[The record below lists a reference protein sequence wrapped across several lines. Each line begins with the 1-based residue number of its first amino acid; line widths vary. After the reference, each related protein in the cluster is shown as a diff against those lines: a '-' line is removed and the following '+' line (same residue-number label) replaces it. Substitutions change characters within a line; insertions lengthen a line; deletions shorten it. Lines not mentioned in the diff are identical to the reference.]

1 MAVVWHRRSC
11 RVIWIWG
18 FQTCPGGCAMHVLVT
33 DELWKRVEPLLPPPS
48 KRRFRFPGRKPIDY
62 RKILTGILFVLKT
75 GIAWDDR
82 PAVLGC
88 GCGKTCRHYLRVWH
102 QAGVWRQLHALL
114 LAVLHGADQID
125 WQRAL
130 IDLSVAKA
138 PEGSEHTGANPT
150 DRGKSRSKHHSMTD
164 AQDIPL
170 SATVTA
176 ANVNEVTQVF
186 QVLTAMDPVG
196 GKPGPKRQLPER
208 LQGDR
213 GYDSEPVRVLLRW
226 LGITPIL
233 AERNTEHGSGLGVFR
248 WFVERSLA
256 WLHSFGRLRRRLDR
270 LTEIQEAFLRLGCSL
285 ICLRFLT
292 P

>member
-1 MAVVWHRRSC
+1 MK
-11 RVIWIWG
+11 
-18 FQTCPGGCAMHVLVT
+18 PLVT
-33 DELWKRVEPLLPPPS
+33 DALWERLQPLLPTPP

-75 GIAWDDR
+75 GMAWDDL
-82 PAVLGC
+82 PAELGC
-88 GCGKTCRHYLRVWH
+88 GCGKTCRHYLRLWH

-114 LAVLHGADQID
+114 LAELNSENRID

-130 IDLSVAKA
+130 IDASFAKA
-138 PEGSEHTGANPT
+138 PEGGEDTGPNPT
-150 DRGKSRSKHHSMTD
+150 DRSKSGSKHHIMTD
-164 AQDIPL
+164 AHGIPL

-176 ANVNEVTQVF
+176 ANVNEVTQALP
-186 QVLTAMDPVG
+186 VLIAMDPVG

-213 GYDSEPVRVLLRW
+213 GYDSEPLRVLLRW
-226 LGITPIL
+226 LGVTPVL
-233 AERNTEHGSGLGVFR
+233 AERNTDNGSGLGVFR
-248 WFVERSLA
+248 WFVERTIS

-270 LTEIQEAFLRLGCSL
+270 LTEVQEAFLRLACAL
-285 ICLRFLT
+285 ICLRVLD